1 MSWKVSFRVFK
12 TVEHC
17 GKVKEKVEKT
27 LGIYNV
33 TLSRITLPE
42 SVL

>member
-12 TVEHC
+12 TVE
-17 GKVKEKVEKT
+17 KLEKKLNSKT
-27 LGIYNV
+27 LGIYNL